1 MEPLLSALRRGE
13 PLIGDGAIGTMLMD
27 RGIAIGDCFEAFNI
41 ERPEVLAE
49 IASLYLDA
57 GAEIMT
63 SNTFGGSP
71 LKLRAYSLEGET
83 ERING
88 AAIELLHERAGGRAY
103 IAGDVGPTGALL
115 KPYGDVEEE
124 EVEAAFERQ
133 IAALASAGADLILIE
148 TMIDLREATLAVRAA
163 KSVAPALPVL
173 ATMTFDKTPRGFFTV
188 MGESV
193 EQAAAGLQEAGA
205 DAVGSN
211 CGNGVENMVAIA
223 REFAKRSALPL
234 VIQSNAGLPEN
245 RGGQVVYPETP
256 EFMAHELRSL
266 VRSGVAV
273 IGGCCGTTPEH
284 IRAIAGCLKSV

>member
-13 PLIGDGAIGTMLMD
+13 PLIGDGAIGTMLME
-27 RGIAIGDCFEAFNI
+27 RGLKIGECFEAFNT
-41 ERPEVLAE
+41 ERPEVLLE
-49 IASLYLDA
+49 IAALYLEA
-57 GAEIMT
+57 GAEILT

-71 LKLRAYSLEGET
+71 LRLRAYSLEGET

-88 AAIELLHERAGGRAY
+88 AAVELLLNKAGGNAY
-103 IAGDVGPTGALL
+103 VAGDVGPTGALL
-115 KPYGDVEEE
+115 KPYGDVEEG
-124 EVEAAFERQ
+124 EVAAAFERQ
-133 IAALASAGADLILIE
+133 IAALAAAGADLILIE

-163 KSVAPALPVL
+163 KQVAPALPVL
-173 ATMTFDKTPRGFFTV
+173 ATMTFDATPRGFFTV

-205 DAVGSN
+205 DAIGSN
-211 CGNGVENMVAIA
+211 CGNGVEKMVAIA
-223 REFAKRSALPL
+223 REFAKRSELPL

-256 EFMAHELRSL
+256 EFMANELRSL
-266 VRSGVAV
+266 IRSGVAV

-284 IRAIAGCLKSV
+284 IRAIARCVKSA